1 MPRMALRAFAG
12 PRMAVSATNATA
24 AIIKSEACMAVFS
37 LGIPAI
43 LALVKFGSVEITAL
57 LLSAVLSVACNGF
70 SGWIIKHL
78 IPSLHGLFT
87 AGAN

>member
-12 PRMAVSATNATA
+12 PRMAVSATNATV
-24 AIIKSEACMAVFS
+24 AIIKRWDCMAVFS
-37 LGIPAI
+37 LEVPAL
-43 LALVKFGSVEITAL
+43 LAFIKLGSVKITAFSL
-57 LLSAVLSVACNGF
+57 PAVLSVACNGF
-70 SGWIIKHL
+70 CGGIIKDL